1 MSEYYKFFQNK
12 QCEYFPCHKG
22 IKEEDFNCLFCYCPL
37 YTLGRSC
44 GGRCEFLE
52 NGVKSCMNCGFPHH
66 RNNYDKINDRFKDIV
81 AAMAAIDKENKTNEI
96 YTPSPAVRFRLE
108 RFLQPLSFCVC

>member
-22 IKEEDFNCLFCYCPL
+22 IPKEDFNCLFCYCPL
-37 YTLGRSC
+37 YVLGKSC
-44 GGRCEFLE
+44 GGNCEFLE

-66 RNNYDKINDRFKDIV
+66 RNNYDKITSRFQEIASLVKKD
-81 AAMAAIDKENKTNEI
+81 
-96 YTPSPAVRFRLE
+96 PLE
-108 RFLQPLSFCVC
+108 GSSDEM